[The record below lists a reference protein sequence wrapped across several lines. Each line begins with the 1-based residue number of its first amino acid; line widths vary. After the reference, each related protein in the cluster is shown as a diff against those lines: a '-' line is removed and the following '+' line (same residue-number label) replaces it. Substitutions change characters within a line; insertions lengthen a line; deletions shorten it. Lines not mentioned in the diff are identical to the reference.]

1 MSGAGATAA
10 TSSSSTGGG
19 KAGGAARKGKASWAV
34 LDESLMLG
42 SRSMRSW
49 DRDEHEARESKRRR
63 AKGKGG
69 GEESIFVQDRAG
81 DGEARK
87 IAWSS
92 DEDE

>member
-1 MSGAGATAA
+1 
-10 TSSSSTGGG
+10 
-19 KAGGAARKGKASWAV
+19 
-34 LDESLMLG
+34 MLG